1 MLACWKK
8 CNSRASLV
16 DVDRTI
22 CKVMF
27 EEAIVGV
34 VNWLMVNTR

>member
-16 DVDRTI
+16 DVDR
-22 CKVMF
+22 
-27 EEAIVGV
+27 IVGKVIFEDVVLVV